1 MVEDFTRLTL
11 MVLVL
16 RSSRHSSRL
25 IPGLVEILNN
35 NKLSNKQHQAYMV
48 ILLNNKH
55 RHRHHFAKLKQ
66 NGWNVLWV
74 NISALN
80 VVIALTTEATPLNC
94 RFILSHKC
102 RSKKLYKENDRWKV
116 QQKDQRKLLVVS
128 ARKKQK
134 ISEDNL
140 IITFYRSLY
149 LIIKLFN

>member
-1 MVEDFTRLTL
+1 MEDFTRLTL

-94 RFILSHKC
+94 RFILRGRNKA
-102 RSKKLYKENDRWKV
+102 R
-116 QQKDQRKLLVVS
+116 QIPRKPP
-128 ARKKQK
+128 QFQ
-134 ISEDNL
+134 ED
-140 IITFYRSLY
+140 T
-149 LIIKLFN
+149 

>member
-25 IPGLVEILNN
+25 IPGLVEILHN

-74 NISALN
+74 NISVLT
-80 VVIALTTEATPLNC
+80 VVIALTIYETQLSC
-94 RFILSHKC
+94 RFILSSEC
-102 RSKKLYKENDRWKV
+102 RSKKIK
-116 QQKDQRKLLVVS
+116 RK
-128 ARKKQK
+128 
-134 ISEDNL
+134 
-140 IITFYRSLY
+140 
-149 LIIKLFN
+149 